1 MIEQKSRTAEQW
13 VELISNQ
20 ELPAITSTAKLLDK
34 FSNDDTS
41 SLPKLSQSILHDQAL
56 SSCVLKV
63 ANSVK
68 HMGHTK
74 VTTISRATVVLGIH
88 SVKNICLTSKL
99 IEGLFKS
106 KDLSPEV
113 YQRLAQLMASSF
125 YAGLLA
131 KMMVPDYNEDT
142 QEEVYLAAMLYRIG
156 ETAFWSIGGE
166 LSEQLIKDD
175 YLSEKDFNTRS
186 KELIGTQFSEIS
198 KGLAKTWSL
207 GDLLE
212 KSLDQPDSRTSEMQ
226 IISLADQLS
235 SYIASPPD
243 SIDDFNKVLEKI
255 CTIKKINMRQL
266 KEQIKQ
272 TRVEAIDLLSSYGA
286 SILKDAIKPMPKISD
301 FEKSKAS
308 ATNESPSQDKEQL
321 NAIMQLSQLTKS
333 SKDFNEFL
341 QLTLKSLAKSMGFD
355 RNAFFMITS
364 DKKAVQSRFSFD
376 KTAELENFSCK
387 LDIVSSENMMA
398 FIFKSGTSEVINS
411 YKELKWRKYMTRAL
425 ADLMG
430 DGAICF
436 APIKINNRTI
446 GLVTSQKLL
455 KGTKISAN
463 EFSQFCFLIDHLNMC
478 LSIISIK

>member
-1 MIEQKSRTAEQW
+1 MIEQKTRTAEQW

-34 FSNDDTS
+34 FSNDDIS

-68 HMGHTK
+68 HMGHNK
-74 VTTISRATVVLGIH
+74 VTTISRAAVVLGIH

-106 KDLSPEV
+106 KDLSPDV

-166 LSEQLIKDD
+166 LSEQLIKDN
-175 YLSEKDFNTRS
+175 YLSEKEFNLRS

-198 KGLAKTWSL
+198 KGLAKTWNL

-212 KSLDQPDSRTSEMQ
+212 KSLDQPSSRTSEMQ
-226 IISLADQLS
+226 IISLADKLS
-235 SYIASPPD
+235 SYIASPPE
-243 SIDDFNKVLEKI
+243 SIDDFNVVLAKI
-255 CTIKKINMRQL
+255 CKIKKINMRQL

-286 SILKDAIKPMPKISD
+286 SVLKDAIKPMPTISD
-301 FEKSKAS
+301 FENSS
-308 ATNESPSQDKEQL
+308 SGTNNKSPSQDKEQL
-321 NAIMQLSQLTKS
+321 NAVMQLSQLTKS

-341 QLTLKSLAKSMGFD
+341 QLTLKSLAKSIGFD

-364 DKKAVQSRFSFD
+364 DKKHVQSRFSFD
-376 KTAELENFSCK
+376 KTGELEEFSCK
-387 LDIVSSENMMA
+387 LDIASSENMMA
-398 FIFKSGTSEVINS
+398 YVLKSGTSEMLNS
-411 YKELKWRKYMTRAL
+411 YKEVKWRNYMTRSL
-425 ADLMG
+425 ADLIE

-436 APIKINNRTI
+436 SPIKINNRTI
-446 GLVTSQKLL
+446 GIVTSQKLL
-455 KGTKISAN
+455 KGTKISAD

-478 LSIISIK
+478 LSIISMK

>member
-1 MIEQKSRTAEQW
+1 MIEPKAKTAEQW

-34 FSNDDTS
+34 FANDDIS

-74 VTTISRATVVLGIH
+74 VTTISRAAVVLGIH

-106 KDLSPEV
+106 KDLSPAV

-166 LSEQLIKDD
+166 LSEQLIKED
-175 YLSEKDFNTRS
+175 YLSEHDFKARS
-186 KELIGTQFSEIS
+186 KALIGTQFSEIS
-198 KGLAKTWSL
+198 KGLAKTWNL

-212 KSLDQPDSRTSEMQ
+212 KSLDQPNSRTSEMQ
-226 IISLADQLS
+226 IISLADKLS

-243 SIDDFNKVLEKI
+243 SIDDFNAVLNQI
-255 CTIKKINMRQL
+255 CQLKKINIRQL

-272 TRVEAIDLLSSYGA
+272 TRIEAIDLLSSYGA
-286 SILKDAIKPMPKISD
+286 SVLKDAIKPIPTVSD
-301 FEKSKAS
+301 FNNKKNAIDSNAPNQE
-308 ATNESPSQDKEQL
+308 KEQL

-341 QLTLKSLAKSMGFD
+341 KIALKSLATSIGFD

-364 DKKAVQSRFSFD
+364 DKNHVQSRFSYD
-376 KTAELENFSCK
+376 KTAELEEFSCK
-387 LDIVSSENMMA
+387 LDIVSNENLIA
-398 FIFKSGTSEVINS
+398 YILKSGTSEMLSS
-411 YKELKWRKYMTRAL
+411 YKEVKWRNYMTRAL
-425 ADLMG
+425 ADLIG

-436 APIKINNRTI
+436 SPIKINNRTI
-446 GLVTSQKLL
+446 GIVGSQKLH
-455 KGTKISAN
+455 KGAKISSE

-478 LSIISIK
+478 LSIITMR

>member
-1 MIEQKSRTAEQW
+1 MIEAKSRTAEQW

-74 VTTISRATVVLGIH
+74 VTTISRAAVVLGIH

-106 KDLSPEV
+106 KDLTPEV

-156 ETAFWSIGGE
+156 ETAFWSIGGD
-166 LSEQLIKDD
+166 LSKQLIKDE
-175 YLSEKDFNTRS
+175 YLSEKDFKDRC
-186 KELIGTQFSEIS
+186 KELIGSQFSDIS
-198 KGLAKTWSL
+198 KGLAKTWNL

-212 KSLDQPDSRTSEMQ
+212 KSLDQPSSRTSEMQ
-226 IISLADQLS
+226 IISLADKLS

-243 SIDDFNKVLEKI
+243 SIDDFNAVLNEI
-255 CTIKKINMRQL
+255 CKIKKINLRQL

-286 SILKDAIKPMPKISD
+286 SVLKDAIKPMPTISD
-301 FEKSKAS
+301 FDNNKTKSQ
-308 ATNESPSQDKEQL
+308 EDPSQAKAQL
-321 NAIMQLSQLTKS
+321 DALMQLSQLTKS

-341 QLTLKSLAKSMGFD
+341 QLALKSLAKSIGFD
-355 RNAFFMITS
+355 RSAFFMVTS
-364 DKKAVQSRFSFD
+364 DKKYVQSRFSFD
-376 KTAELENFSCK
+376 KSAELEDFSCK
-387 LDIVSSENMMA
+387 LDIVSSENIMA
-398 FIFKSGTSEVINS
+398 YVIKSGTSEMLNS
-411 YKELKWRKYMTRAL
+411 YKEIKWRNYMTRAL
-425 ADLMG
+425 ADLIE

-446 GLVTSQKLL
+446 GIVSSQKLH
-455 KGTKISAN
+455 KGTKISP
-463 EFSQFCFLIDHLNMC
+463 EDFSQFCFLIDHLNMC
-478 LSIISIK
+478 LSIISMR

>member
-1 MIEQKSRTAEQW
+1 MIEPKARTAEQW

-68 HMGHTK
+68 HMGHNK
-74 VTTISRATVVLGIH
+74 VTTISRAAVVLGIH

-99 IEGLFKS
+99 IEGLLKS
-106 KDLSPEV
+106 KDLSPDV

-175 YLSEKDFNTRS
+175 YLSEKDFNARS
-186 KELIGTQFSEIS
+186 IELIGTQFSEIS
-198 KGLAKTWSL
+198 KGLAKTWNL

-212 KSLDQPDSRTSEMQ
+212 KSLDQPNSRTTEMQ
-226 IISLADQLS
+226 IISLADKLS
-235 SYIASPPD
+235 SYIANPPE
-243 SIDDFNKVLEKI
+243 SIDDFNAVLEKI
-255 CTIKKINMRQL
+255 CKIKKISIRQL
-266 KEQIKQ
+266 TEQVKQ
-272 TRVEAIDLLSSYGA
+272 TRIEAVDLLSSYGA
-286 SILKDAIKPMPKISD
+286 SALKNAIKPMPTPSD
-301 FEKSKAS
+301 FESSETGTNNEAS
-308 ATNESPSQDKEQL
+308 SQEREQL
-321 NAIMQLSQLTKS
+321 DAIMQLSQLTKS

-341 QLTLKSLAKSMGFD
+341 QLTLKSLAKSIGFD
-355 RNAFFMITS
+355 RSAFFMITS
-364 DKKAVQSRFSFD
+364 DKKSVQSRFSFD
-376 KTAELENFSCK
+376 KTGELEDFSCR

-398 FIFKSGTSEVINS
+398 YIIKSGTSEMLNS
-411 YKELKWRKYMTRAL
+411 YKEVKWRNYMTRSL
-425 ADLMG
+425 ADLIE
-430 DGAICF
+430 DGAICLS
-436 APIKINNRTI
+436 PIKINNRTI
-446 GLVTSQKLL
+446 GLVTSQKLI
-455 KGTKISAN
+455 KGAKISAD

-478 LSIISIK
+478 LSIISMK